1 MHNFRGL
8 LLNPSIDKL
17 AVGSELAEAGSVQI
31 PNFFEQFAA
40 EETFACLEQQVVWE
54 MAFRNGAEAM
64 TKTAAQLVY
73 DAARSASISW
83 CCYRASENGL
93 SVRLLSLPYGRCVHQ

>member
-31 PNFFEQFAA
+31 PKFLEKFAA
-40 EETFACLEQQVVWE
+40 EETFACLEQQVVW
-54 MAFRNGAEAM
+54 
-64 TKTAAQLVY
+64 
-73 DAARSASISW
+73 
-83 CCYRASENGL
+83 
-93 SVRLLSLPYGRCVHQ
+93 

>member
-64 TKTAAQLVY
+64 TKTAAQL
-73 DAARSASISW
+73 ASMT
-83 CCYRASENGL
+83 
-93 SVRLLSLPYGRCVHQ
+93 

>member
-8 LLNPSIDKL
+8 LLNPSIDQL

-31 PNFFEQFAA
+31 PNFLAQFAA

-54 MAFRNGAEAM
+54 MAFRNG
-64 TKTAAQLVY
+64 V
-73 DAARSASISW
+73 RS
-83 CCYRASENGL
+83 
-93 SVRLLSLPYGRCVHQ
+93 HD